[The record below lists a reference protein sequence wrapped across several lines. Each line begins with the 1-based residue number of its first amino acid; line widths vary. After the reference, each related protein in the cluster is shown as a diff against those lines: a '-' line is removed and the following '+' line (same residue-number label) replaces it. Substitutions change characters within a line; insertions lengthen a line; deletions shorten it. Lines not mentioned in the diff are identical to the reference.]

1 MYILKLSRR
10 HPALTISPRFNPG
23 PLYGTVDM
31 ILRLYTLS
39 SLLQGLAATSMVFAS
54 PGKADQTIF
63 SPPHTP
69 ETDSLA
75 DLVRPA
81 GNLPTLADLLT
92 LEGRASIF
100 YSYARETDMSARF
113 VRAEG
118 EGEGTTVFV
127 PTNKAVQALA
137 RKPYVLL
144 SSLLFTGYR
153 YLCMFLFILFC
164 RHEDP
169 EGTAVTSTDASQYN
183 VQRWVGAHIIP
194 VRISDFF
201 CTLPLVH
208 HCLIGMDRLL
218 KWTSHH
224 RNRTTR

>member
-1 MYILKLSRR
+1 MRPGESIRHQEGETRVKYYRHSRRDGKHWKLSIPWMYVLKLRRR
-10 HPALTISPRFNPG
+10 HSSAYNIASIQPG

-69 ETDSLA
+69 ETDNFA

-137 RKPYVLL
+137 RKPYVLSL
-144 SSLLFTGYR
+144 SLLFTD
-153 YLCMFLFILFC
+153 LCMFLFYFAGTRILKGP
-164 RHEDP
+164 R
-169 EGTAVTSTDASQYN
+169 
-183 VQRWVGAHIIP
+183 
-194 VRISDFF
+194 
-201 CTLPLVH
+201 
-208 HCLIGMDRLL
+208 
-218 KWTSHH
+218 
-224 RNRTTR
+224 